1 MCNHLTI
8 EFPLAWLQGID
19 EFNRR
24 EYYACHD
31 TLEALWMDA
40 IEPDKKFYQGV
51 LQIAVGC
58 YHLHNHNWK
67 GAVILLGEGIGRLPY
82 YQPVYAGIDVTRLIQ
97 DSSNLL
103 KKLQSLAEPRGTRI
117 EPSEIVDFV
126 TKLDD
131 DRSLLP
137 IVEWV

>member
-1 MCNHLTI
+1 MMNQ
-8 EFPLAWLQGID
+8 FSPAWLQGID

-31 TLEALWMDA
+31 TLEALWMDSV
-40 IEPDKKFYQGV
+40 EPDKKFYQGV

-82 YQPVYAGIDVTRLIQ
+82 YQPVYEGIDVSGLIR
-97 DSSNLL
+97 DSTNLL
-103 KKLQSLAEPRGTRI
+103 HLLQSLAEPLGTGIDPNR
-117 EPSEIVDFV
+117 IVDFV
-126 TKLDD
+126 AKLNEDA
-131 DRSLLP
+131 SPLP
-137 IVEWV
+137 VVRWA

>member
-1 MCNHLTI
+1 MCNQLTI
-8 EFPLAWLQGID
+8 EFPSAWLQSID

-58 YHLHNHNWK
+58 YHLHNHNWQ

-103 KKLQSLAEPRGTRI
+103 KKLQSLAEPLGRRI

-126 TKLDD
+126 TKLND

-137 IVEWV
+137 IVQWV

>member
-1 MCNHLTI
+1 MT
-8 EFPLAWLQGID
+8 EFSPAWLQGID
-19 EFNRR
+19 EFNRH

-31 TLEALWMDA
+31 TLESLWMDSV
-40 IEPDKKFYQGV
+40 EPDKKFYQGV

-82 YQPVYAGIDVTRLIQ
+82 YQPVYEGIDVSQLIQ

-103 KKLQSLAEPRGTRI
+103 HALQSLAEPLETRI
-117 EPSEIVDFV
+117 EPIEIIDFV
-126 TKLDD
+126 AKLHKDT
-131 DRSLLP
+131 SPLP
-137 IVEWV
+137 VVRWV